1 MTLKKGQSAGLA
13 PDYGK
18 AVLAA
23 RRIFKLFDTESN
35 IDPESEEGEKPEIVG
50 NVEFTDVQFSYPTR
64 SDLLVLKGLKTSV
77 ESGKTLALVGQSGCG
92 KSTCISLIER
102 FYNASAG
109 NVLID
114 GVEIGKIN
122 LKWLRANVGLVQQ
135 EPVLFANGIY
145 IYLFLKILKIFF

>member
-1 MTLKKGQSAGLA
+1 MISKLPISPKFSIWPLKKGQSAGLA

-135 EPVLFANGIY
+135 EPVLFANGI
-145 IYLFLKILKIFF
+145 